1 MFCPCRFSFRLFPLF
16 LPPSAFRASTLIG
29 PTHCTSN
36 PVPIPYTPVLH
47 FATKPQHSLSRVEK
61 MSNFA
66 LVVPSSIEEGDRF
79 PRVAPIDIHPSH
91 RSKCHAHGHPN
102 PPRRRPLYAPFRSPP
117 APCTVVFPRRQTAQ
131 SLLHHVSHHGCRS
144 RPPLGHARL
153 RAPPHEHR
161 LSSASFLSRH
171 RPLRRVVLS
180 PLRPPTLP
188 PLVG

>member
-1 MFCPCRFSFRLFPLF
+1 MFRSFSRFRASSPTLMFCPCRFSFRLFPLF

-91 RSKCHAHGHPN
+91 RSK
-102 PPRRRPLYAPFRSPP
+102 S
-117 APCTVVFPRRQTAQ
+117 
-131 SLLHHVSHHGCRS
+131 S
-144 RPPLGHARL
+144 RPWTSK
-153 RAPPHEHR
+153 
-161 LSSASFLSRH
+161 SSAPSSTIR
-171 RPLRRVVLS
+171 S
-180 PLRPPTLP
+180 IS
-188 PLVG
+188 

>member
-1 MFCPCRFSFRLFPLF
+1 MVNSHCSFARHALLDENIRLMLSRRISWTVY
-16 LPPSAFRASTLIG
+16 LPKGGI
-29 PTHCTSN
+29 
-36 PVPIPYTPVLH
+36 
-47 FATKPQHSLSRVEK
+47 HSLSRVEK

-66 LVVPSSIEEGDRF
+66 LVPPPQLSEPPPCRAEAPSDCYLCLIL
-79 PRVAPIDIHPSH
+79 PYLTP
-91 RSKCHAHGHPN
+91 HGHPN

-161 LSSASFLSRH
+161 LSSTPFLSRH
-171 RPLRRVVLS
+171 RPLRRVVLP